1 MADYFW
7 LPPKASFKVTADP
20 VIPLI
25 AFGIFCGVAILM
37 VVVFRALVE
46 AHIEGEQ
53 RATSLSHEMRHRSD
67 NLLGMVQASM
77 QTARKAATVSDY
89 QKQFTAKFTAL
100 SQGAPPCA
108 CSR

>member
-46 AHIEGEQ
+46 EQ